1 MPVLQTQ
8 SLARRAETVPDYLK
22 PASVDDFR
30 RELTSCLALCAPAGF
45 DEAVRREWLTTAWA
59 TLQGIPADLLVR
71 GCTNARKYADH
82 PSKIVPSI
90 MREIETTW
98 AARKQSASA
107 RRDFTAPERAEARP
121 IGEIVTPAQIAEIKA
136 EFGLTINPYPE
147 RPKPV
152 GVKPRM
158 PTRADYIAMG
168 VDPTIL
174 DALPGRAD
182 AA

>member
-8 SLARRAETVPDYLK
+8 SLERRAETVPDYLK

-59 TLQGIPADLLVR
+59 TLQGIPADLLTR
-71 GCTNARKYADH
+71 GCASARKYADH

-90 MREIETTW
+90 MREIESTW
-98 AARKQSASA
+98 SARKQSASVRNNFA
-107 RRDFTAPERAEARP
+107 QPEPTEARP
-121 IGEIVTPAQIAEIKA
+121 IGEIVTAAQIAEIKA
-136 EFGLTINPYPE
+136 EFGLSTNPYPE
-147 RPKPV
+147 QPKPL
-152 GVKPRM
+152 GTTPRM

-168 VDPTIL
+168 VDPSVL
-174 DALPGRAD
+174 DALPGRE